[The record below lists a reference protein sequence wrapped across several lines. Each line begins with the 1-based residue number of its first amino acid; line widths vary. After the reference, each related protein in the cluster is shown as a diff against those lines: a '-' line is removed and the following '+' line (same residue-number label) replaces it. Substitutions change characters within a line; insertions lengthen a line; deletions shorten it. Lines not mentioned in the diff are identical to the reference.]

1 MATWLIPD
9 TEFKQ
14 FRHKVMP
21 SIHEAFVSP
30 LHGFCAGTPVEIA
43 ITMNCRKAARF
54 TLYADAAL

>member
-1 MATWLIPD
+1 MATD
-9 TEFKQ
+9 TAFKQ